1 MNERN
6 KTLAPYFYE
15 HLPKATIK
23 DMYNIYSAQTER
35 CVYTGDLVVRAK
47 EELFVI
53 RLGSKWIIYFHTM
66 LETLMLSLLHSMQQI
81 VVVGKKYFKEGFF

>member
-1 MNERN
+1 
-6 KTLAPYFYE
+6 
-15 HLPKATIK
+15 
-23 DMYNIYSAQTER
+23 MYNIYSAQTER

-53 RLGSKWIIYFHTM
+53 RLASKWIIYFHTM

-81 VVVGKKYFKEGFF
+81 VVVEKKNFQGSFFLTKVITEHEPYVGAE